1 MDAKKA
7 NAERKPKAM
16 PDSSPAAP
24 SNWPLVQEA
33 LQQSSAPVPVGV
45 TICTWAAGRVQ
56 PPGELSFTYEPPA
69 LPQGLLGPALG
80 ASGAPGPLGAAPSP
94 LAAPPDAAAP
104 TEADLLALAVPVPL
118 VCHASNAVRCLG
130 EPLDAEW
137 WRGRQW
143 SVTRFGLEARDGL
156 YAIPVDALAH
166 GAGADRSWAEHMA
179 EKGWVDQ
186 GDFVTAWIVALA
198 LHGLLPDTTAD
209 LPKRRA
215 HDATGWQ
222 KWVRMVMSK

>member
-7 NAERKPKAM
+7 DVAPKPE
-16 PDSSPAAP
+16 STPAAP

-33 LQQSSAPVPVGV
+33 LLGRPLMRVPEGV
-45 TICTWAAGRVQ
+45 TI
-56 PPGELSFTYEPPA
+56 Y
-69 LPQGLLGPALG
+69 GPAPGRLPAGYEGQQSQQGVLG
-80 ASGAPGPLGAAPSP
+80 AMAGQHGFLGTPGPLGAAPSP
-94 LAAPPDAAAP
+94 LAAEPDAAP
-104 TEADLLALAVPVPL
+104 TEADLLALAAPAPL
-118 VCHASNAVRCLG
+118 VCHATNAVRCLG

-166 GAGADRSWAEHMA
+166 GAGADRSWPEHMA

-186 GDFVTAWIVALA
+186 PDFVTAWIVALA
-198 LHGLLPDTTAD
+198 LHGLLAD
-209 LPKRRA
+209 NGADMPKRRA
-215 HDATGWQ
+215 HDGTGWQ